1 MNIFKKLSKLV
12 FVVTSSI
19 FLSCSKDV
27 HFSGISE
34 NSLNKIKE
42 NYLTQNY
49 TKEEISKIIGS
60 PLIQENSGNLWIYRL
75 EKEQGNI
82 TFKKSLFNKTLKLK
96 FENNILRSVEE
107 INLD

>member
-12 FVVTSSI
+12 FVVTSLI

-34 NSLNKIKE
+34 NSLNQVKE
-42 NYLTQNY
+42 NYLTQDY
-49 TKEEISKIIGS
+49 SKEEISLIIGT

-82 TFKKSLFNKTLKLK
+82 AFKKSLFNKTLKLK

-107 INLD
+107 INLN

>member
-12 FVVTSSI
+12 FVVTSLI

-34 NSLNKIKE
+34 NSFNQVKE
-42 NYLTQNY
+42 NYLTQDY
-49 TKEEISKIIGS
+49 SKEEISLIIGT
-60 PLIQENSGNLWIYRL
+60 PLIQENSGNIWVYRL
-75 EKEQGNI
+75 KKEQGNI

-107 INLD
+107 INLN

>member
-1 MNIFKKLSKLV
+1 VNILKKFSMMILLIAP
-12 FVVTSSI
+12 FY

-34 NSLNKIKE
+34 NSLNQITE

-49 TKEEISKIIGS
+49 TKEDISIIIGS
-60 PLIQENSGNLWIYRL
+60 PLVQENSGDLWIYRL
-75 EKEQGNI
+75 EKEQGNV
-82 TFKKSLFNKTLKLK
+82 TFKKSFYNKTLKLK

-107 INLD
+107 INLN

>member
-12 FVVTSSI
+12 FVVTSLI

-34 NSLNKIKE
+34 NSLNQVKE
-42 NYLTQNY
+42 NYLTQDY
-49 TKEEISKIIGS
+49 SKEEISMIIGT

-82 TFKKSLFNKTLKLK
+82 AFKKSLFNKTLKLK

-107 INLD
+107 INLN

>member
-1 MNIFKKLSKLV
+1 MNIFKKLSKIV
-12 FVVTSSI
+12 FVATSII

-34 NSLNKIKE
+34 NSLNKVKE
-42 NYLTQNY
+42 NYLTQDY

-107 INLD
+107 IDLN

>member
-1 MNIFKKLSKLV
+1 MIV
-12 FVVTSSI
+12 FVATSLI

-34 NSLNKIKE
+34 NSLNKVKE
-42 NYLTQNY
+42 NYLTQDY
-49 TKEEISKIIGS
+49 TKEEISKIVGS

-75 EKEQGNI
+75 EKERGNI

-107 INLD
+107 IDLN

>member
-1 MNIFKKLSKLV
+1 MIIIFIAPLY
-12 FVVTSSI
+12 
-19 FLSCSKDV
+19 FLSWSKDV

-34 NSLNKIKE
+34 NSLNKVKE
-42 NYLTQNY
+42 NYLTQDY

-60 PLIQENSGNLWIYRL
+60 PLILENSGNLWIYRL

-107 INLD
+107 INLN

>member
-1 MNIFKKLSKLV
+1 MIIIFIAPLY
-12 FVVTSSI
+12 

-34 NSLNKIKE
+34 NSLNQVKE
-42 NYLTQNY
+42 NYLKQDY
-49 TKEEISKIIGS
+49 SKEEISKIIGS

-107 INLD
+107 INLN

>member
-1 MNIFKKLSKLV
+1 MIIIFIAPLY
-12 FVVTSSI
+12 

-34 NSLNKIKE
+34 NSLNKVKE
-42 NYLTQNY
+42 NYLTQDY

-60 PLIQENSGNLWIYRL
+60 PLILENSGNLWIYRL

-107 INLD
+107 INLN

>member
-12 FVVTSSI
+12 FVVTSLI

-34 NSLNKIKE
+34 SSLNQVKE
-42 NYLTQNY
+42 NYLTQDY
-49 TKEEISKIIGS
+49 SKEEISLIIGT

-96 FENNILRSVEE
+96 FDNNILRSVEE
-107 INLD
+107 INLN

>member
-1 MNIFKKLSKLV
+1 MNNLKKLSIIIIFIAPLY
-12 FVVTSSI
+12 

-34 NSLNKIKE
+34 NSLNKVKE
-42 NYLTQNY
+42 NYLTQDY

-107 INLD
+107 INLN

>member
-12 FVVTSSI
+12 FVVTSLI

-34 NSLNKIKE
+34 NSLNQVKE
-42 NYLTQNY
+42 NYLTQDY
-49 TKEEISKIIGS
+49 SKEEISKIIGT

-82 TFKKSLFNKTLKLK
+82 TFKKPLFNKTLKLK

-107 INLD
+107 INLN

>member
-1 MNIFKKLSKLV
+1 LV
-12 FVVTSSI
+12 FVATSLI

-34 NSLNKIKE
+34 NSLNQVKE
-42 NYLTQNY
+42 NYLTQDY
-49 TKEEISKIIGS
+49 SKEEISMIIGT

-75 EKEQGNI
+75 EKIQGNDA
-82 TFKKSLFNKTLKLK
+82 FKKTLYNKTLKLK

>member
-12 FVVTSSI
+12 FVITSLI

-34 NSLNKIKE
+34 NSLNQVKE
-42 NYLTQNY
+42 NYLTQDY
-49 TKEEISKIIGS
+49 SKEEISMIIGT
-60 PLIQENSGNLWIYRL
+60 PLIQENSGNLWIFRM
-75 EKEQGNI
+75 EKERGNA
-82 TFKKSLFNKTLKLK
+82 TFKKTLYNKTLKLK

-107 INLD
+107 INLN

>member
-1 MNIFKKLSKLV
+1 MNIFKNLSIIILIV
-12 FVVTSSI
+12 FPFY

-34 NSLNKIKE
+34 NSLNQVTE
-42 NYLTQNY
+42 NYLTRDY
-49 TKEEISKIIGS
+49 SKEEISIIIGT

-107 INLD
+107 INLN